1 MIVCVPSAVLYRYP
15 DAKSEMTD
23 ELLFGTVC
31 EVLDTVDDYC
41 RIETEYGY
49 RGYLRRSDLCAGE
62 QQPSRVVCV
71 PCADLLYTPEYRRA
85 PRMTLP
91 MGSVVDAACSKIEP
105 RYAFVYLPDK
115 TVCCIRKEAL
125 APLPVP
131 MGERET
137 REAVVRTAQSYLG
150 TQYRWGGKTHAGVD
164 CSGLAFMSYRMS
176 GLTLYR
182 DAVMEK
188 SGILHEIDY
197 AQAQPGDLLFF
208 KGHVA
213 VYAGGGRF
221 IHASASAGKVVY
233 GSIEPDDELYLPELH
248 KNLLHTGTVF

>member
-1 MIVCVPSAVLYRYP
+1 
-15 DAKSEMTD
+15 
-23 ELLFGTVC
+23 
-31 EVLDTVDDYC
+31 
-41 RIETEYGY
+41 
-49 RGYLRRSDLCAGE
+49 
-62 QQPSRVVCV
+62 
-71 PCADLLYTPEYRRA
+71 
-85 PRMTLP
+85 
-91 MGSVVDAACSKIEP
+91 
-105 RYAFVYLPDK
+105 
-115 TVCCIRKEAL
+115 
-125 APLPVP
+125 

>member
-41 RIETEYGY
+41 RIETDYGY

-91 MGSVVDAACSKIEP
+91 MGSVVDAACSKTEP

-164 CSGLAFMSYRMS
+164 
-176 GLTLYR
+176 
-182 DAVMEK
+182 
-188 SGILHEIDY
+188 
-197 AQAQPGDLLFF
+197 
-208 KGHVA
+208 
-213 VYAGGGRF
+213 
-221 IHASASAGKVVY
+221 
-233 GSIEPDDELYLPELH
+233 
-248 KNLLHTGTVF
+248 